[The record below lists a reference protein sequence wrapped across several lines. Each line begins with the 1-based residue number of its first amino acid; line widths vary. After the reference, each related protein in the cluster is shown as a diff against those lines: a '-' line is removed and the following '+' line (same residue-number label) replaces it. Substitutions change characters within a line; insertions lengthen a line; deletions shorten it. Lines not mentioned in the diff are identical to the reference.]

1 MRKLGRSTL
10 VLKVNPA
17 KPDERIIAYAAAGIR
32 HGKLVAFPTET
43 VYGIAASLST
53 KSAVS
58 ALSRVKK
65 RPRGKSYTVHI
76 ADKTDI
82 SKMGCVI
89 TRAADSLIRK
99 YWPGPLTIILRS
111 RRGGKTGFRIPRN
124 KVALELIRKAEVPIV
139 APSANISG
147 KKPPTSAAQVLG
159 ELDGKIDL
167 VIDGGRTKVGI
178 ESTVVDMTTD
188 PPKVLREGAIKTE
201 EIYNRLNP
209 RSECRNTKQFRNSNF
224 KKICQK

>member
-1 MRKLGRSTL
+1 
-10 VLKVNPA
+10 
-17 KPDERIIAYAAAGIR
+17 
-32 HGKLVAFPTET
+32 
-43 VYGIAASLST
+43 
-53 KSAVS
+53 
-58 ALSRVKK
+58 
-65 RPRGKSYTVHI
+65 
-76 ADKTDI
+76 
-82 SKMGCVI
+82 
-89 TRAADSLIRK
+89 
-99 YWPGPLTIILRS
+99 
-111 RRGGKTGFRIPRN
+111 GFRIPRN